1 VLATGI
7 ASASR
12 LQRQLRIGF
21 TRAARLI
28 DTMEQLGIVGP
39 QEGSKP
45 RDILIDEDRAREI
58 IATALGGDRSGIDH
72 N

>member
-1 VLATGI
+1 MQTGI

-28 DTMEQLGIVGP
+28 DILESLGIVSAPDGA
-39 QEGSKP
+39 KP
-45 RDILIDEDRAREI
+45 RDILISHEEAKQILEEHAKRDNI
-58 IATALGGDRSGIDH
+58 
-72 N
+72 